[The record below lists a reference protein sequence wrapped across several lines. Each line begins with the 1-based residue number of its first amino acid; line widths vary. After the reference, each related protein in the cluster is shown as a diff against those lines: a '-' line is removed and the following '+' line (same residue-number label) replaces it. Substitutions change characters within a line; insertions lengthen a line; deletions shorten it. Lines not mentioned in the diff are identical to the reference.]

1 MAKKFTDEEKKNI
14 IEDYL
19 SNNFLLKDIAIK
31 YNRNRGCIQEM
42 LIGNNIT
49 LKRKHVTKEQHK
61 EIVEL
66 YKSGVSVIK
75 VAKLLNLSGTCII
88 EQLKK
93 AKIKLRSG
101 KINGRKWN
109 IVNNYFENIDT
120 QEKAYLLGLLYADG
134 NVATNQPVIKLSLID
149 KEVVEWFG
157 KQLILNYSDEVI
169 KIRTDSSYNKIS
181 NKIHKLQ
188 YHLSINSKQIKDD
201 LIKYGCMPNKTFK
214 IRLPKFE
221 NEDMYRHF
229 IRGYFDGDGCITIPN
244 KYYRNSSASFLSN
257 ETFCLE
263 MIQKIGEQTGIYPK
277 IYNKKNIIKSVY
289 ITGMKRLKIFYNYLY
304 KDAIFSMQRKKEKF
318 ELLFGKI

>member
-109 IVNNYFENIDT
+109 IVNNYFE
-120 QEKAYLLGLLYADG
+120 
-134 NVATNQPVIKLSLID
+134 
-149 KEVVEWFG
+149 
-157 KQLILNYSDEVI
+157 
-169 KIRTDSSYNKIS
+169 SSYNKIS